1 MIGMSLEGN
10 ICKWYSNCC
19 TTLRS

>member
-10 ICKWYSNCC
+10 TCEWYSNCC